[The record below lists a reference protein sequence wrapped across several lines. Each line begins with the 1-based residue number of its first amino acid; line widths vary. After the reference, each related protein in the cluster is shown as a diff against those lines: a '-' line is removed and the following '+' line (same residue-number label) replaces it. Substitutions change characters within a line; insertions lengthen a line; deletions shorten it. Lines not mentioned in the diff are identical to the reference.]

1 MTPERCLNNAGYT
14 LLELAI
20 ATTVSGVVL
29 SGVLAYGAV
38 LWSEQRANEF
48 AERMAAM
55 VSAVESLYPGTTSY
69 NSLDLAS
76 AIRLGAMRNENVNDA
91 TSEVRHL
98 YGQGITLGGL
108 AGTGFKGQAWGVHF
122 AGLPGASCMDIV
134 QYALALGDAVAL
146 VADADADATAP
157 SSFANWKDITQANG
171 VAAGFPGTY
180 RVLKSRATAPVA
192 PATVATECAQ
202 VTAGGDAAFGLALV
216 RTRLI

>member
-1 MTPERCLNNAGYT
+1 M
-14 LLELAI
+14 ELVI
-20 ATTVSGVVL
+20 ATTVSGVLL

-69 NSLDLAS
+69 SSLNLAS
-76 AIRLGAMRNENVNDA
+76 AIRLGAMRNAVVSADTGVAE

-98 YGQGITLGGL
+98 YGQRITLGGL
-108 AGTGFKGQAWGVHF
+108 AGAGFNHQAWGVHF

-134 QYALALGDAVAL
+134 QYALSLGDAVAL
-146 VADADADATAP
+146 VTDANPAAP
-157 SSFANWKDITQANG
+157 SSFADWKGEITQANG

-180 RVLKSRATAPVA
+180 KLLKSRATAPVA
-192 PATVATECAQ
+192 PAAVATACNTHTHI
-202 VTAGGDAAFGLALV
+202 VKDGKTSTTDFGLALV
-216 RTRLI
+216 RTRLV